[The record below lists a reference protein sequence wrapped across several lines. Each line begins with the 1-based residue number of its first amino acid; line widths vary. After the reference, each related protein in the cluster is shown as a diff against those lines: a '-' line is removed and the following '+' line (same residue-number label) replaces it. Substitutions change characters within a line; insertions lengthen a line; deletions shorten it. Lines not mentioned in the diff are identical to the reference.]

1 MLIGFGYRS
10 WISNSLPFVGSSVS
24 PSRPAVLSPPM
35 PDTIQIIATIDGV
48 PYAKTVQVE
57 KVTVMGAYWTMHD
70 LLEDVRWY
78 GDEHD

>member
-1 MLIGFGYRS
+1 MI
-10 WISNSLPFVGSSVS
+10 PF
-24 PSRPAVLSPPM
+24 RYQWPAVRRFVCVALTTGCTIAPM

-70 LLEDVRWY
+70 LLEDVRMF
-78 GDEHD
+78 GDETE